1 MVATLVNPTPSTI
14 LADSPYSYINH
25 FAYVDADRNF
35 SARFMQ
41 LGIIAVQV
49 PSYKEGKAVSI
60 DMVSMYRYSFLG
72 SFHL

>member
-14 LADSPYSYINH
+14 VADSPCNH
-25 FAYVDADRNF
+25 FAYVAADRNF
-35 SARFMQ
+35 SARLRQ

-60 DMVSMYRYSFLG
+60 DTVSMNRYSFLG